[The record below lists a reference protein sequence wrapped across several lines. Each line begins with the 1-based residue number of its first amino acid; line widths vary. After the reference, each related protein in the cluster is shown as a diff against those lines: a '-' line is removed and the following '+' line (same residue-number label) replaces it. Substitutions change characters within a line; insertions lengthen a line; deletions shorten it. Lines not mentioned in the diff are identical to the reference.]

1 MLRIQRPAG
10 PIVAWVTFAL
20 LALAALDAV
29 FTRLV
34 VNTSKPWSAAALAL
48 LGVGAWLAVSAPI
61 ARRVSRLR
69 PGSRRLLLVGGAL
82 AYLALQL
89 TLALTVARLPGF
101 DAMALYAAAQNEVL
115 GVDGGSF
122 YVHYFTLYPFN
133 ELLETVYYVLFS
145 TVHALGGG
153 PRQFTYAAC
162 LMNGLF
168 LTTSALLTLK
178 VARRLLGGVA
188 AVFCTGLVAV
198 FLLFSPWLHVV
209 YSDTVGMM
217 FPIAM
222 LAVASTISPEARGWR
237 RLLPWIAIGALG
249 GIGMSIKPTVVF
261 ALAGIVG
268 GPLLLRPRA
277 FRSHGPAVAVAALAF
292 LAVRAVVPVG
302 IHAADISPIQQ
313 ADPGGAFPITSQ
325 LAMGTTG
332 TGGYNT
338 QDVGEILRTPDDQ
351 RSALGLRLYKERVRA
366 LGADG
371 YARLLNDK
379 LTATLGQGTFG
390 QWGEGGLV
398 KVVPLRDDAVS
409 RFVQSFYDAYGT
421 RHRVAVGMWDGVWL
435 VGLVLLCVPLVL
447 RRGWA
452 RRFDALFPIALSL
465 VMLLAFHA
473 VFQTRA
479 RYLYLYVPFLLVLM
493 SGGAL
498 QVRDAVARAVRRSRA
513 ERTS

>member
-1 MLRIQRPAG
+1 M
-10 PIVAWVTFAL
+10 TFAL
-20 LALAALDAV
+20 LALAALDAL

-34 VNTSKPWSAAALAL
+34 LSASKPWSAIALAL
-48 LGVGAWLAVSAPI
+48 LGVGAWLALSGPI
-61 ARRVSRLR
+61 ARRVGSLR

-89 TLALTVARLPGF
+89 TLTLTTARLPGF
-101 DAMALYAAAQNEVL
+101 DAMVLFSAAQNEVL
-115 GVDGGSF
+115 GVDGGAF
-122 YVHYFTLYPFN
+122 YVRYFTLYPFN
-133 ELLETVYYVLFS
+133 ELLETIYYVLFS
-145 TVHALGGG
+145 TVHAFGGG

-198 FLLFSPWLHVV
+198 FLLLSPWLHVV

-222 LAVASTISPEARGWR
+222 LAVASAVSPEASGWR
-237 RLLPWIAIGALG
+237 RLLPWLAIGVLG

-261 ALAGIVG
+261 ALVGIVG
-268 GPLLLRPRA
+268 GPLLLRPRS
-277 FRSHGPAVAVAALAF
+277 FRSHGPAVAAAALAF
-292 LAVRAVVPVG
+292 LVIRALVPVG

-313 ADPGGAFPITSQ
+313 SDPGGAFPITSQ
-325 LAMGTTG
+325 LAMGTEG
-332 TGGYNT
+332 SGGYNP
-338 QDVGEILRTPDDQ
+338 QDVGEILRTPDDE
-351 RSALGLRLYKERVRA
+351 RSALGLRLYKERVKA
-366 LGADG
+366 LGASG

-379 LTATLGQGTFG
+379 LTATLDQGTFG

-398 KVVPLRDDAVS
+398 KVAPLRDDGVS
-409 RFVQSFYDAYGT
+409 RFVQSFYDAYGS
-421 RHRVAVGMWDGVWL
+421 RHGIAVGMWDGVWL
-435 VGLVLLCVPLVL
+435 VGLALLCVPLVL

-465 VMLLAFHA
+465 VLLLAFHT

-479 RYLYLYVPFLLVLM
+479 RYLYLYAPFLLVLM

-498 QVRDAVARAVRRSRA
+498 QVRGAVTGAVRRSRA